1 MKMLM
6 GSRSKQGMKL
16 VLAGLDQQW
25 RQPSSSSYRNSTRK
39 RLYSH
44 RSTKSYDG
52 QFFGQPLPITHPH
65 LLGPDELTIGIPRI
79 EYAQRRAKLMQSL
92 PDGSAVIIAGA
103 RTKWMA
109 HHVFY
114 PFRQSSDFWYLT
126 GFQEPDSCLLLE
138 KENSTKAG
146 YTMTMFVRPKDPSQE
161 MWEGARSGV
170 DGVTEWF
177 GADQTFDISELAR
190 RLKPILTKSTKA
202 PVYLD
207 LPSDI
212 ELPPI
217 PPRRS
222 TVPLIDFFSKN
233 DSQTGNLVDFLSSP
247 FTESFLPHSRSDLDS
262 CLTVL
267 STTRSVNR
275 YGQSNENSKYR
286 PIRSLQAKLDPIK
299 MIKSDSELKLLR
311 IAGDISAHGFKAA
324 MRLAAESDPEKPGSE
339 HELVQVFEAACHQAS
354 PGVGARMGYVPVCAA
369 GQAALTI
376 HYTFNDRALKPNN
389 QLVLFDA
396 GFEYAGYVADITRT
410 FPVGNHGK
418 FNSAQKDLYELVKNV
433 EKELILQ
440 CRQNSGHSLSS
451 LHRTSCQLLKNGLE
465 SLGFNL
471 NHPDALN
478 RLYPHY
484 IGHPVGTDLHDTPSW
499 NRSHR
504 LQAGSVITIE
514 PGIYVPDEDHYP
526 KHFRG
531 IGIRVED
538 MVHIREDDQVILS
551 CNTPKEVLDVQACAS
566 GLLDT

>member
-1 MKMLM
+1 
-6 GSRSKQGMKL
+6 MKL
-16 VLAGLDQQW
+16 ALAGLDHSGDNRHHQAIEIQHGNIIF
-25 RQPSSSSYRNSTRK
+25 SS
-39 RLYSH
+39 LY
-44 RSTKSYDG
+44 K
-52 QFFGQPLPITHPH
+52 
-65 LLGPDELTIGIPRI
+65 
-79 EYAQRRAKLMQSL
+79 SL

-114 PFRQSSDFWYLT
+114 PFRQSSDFWYLNRISGT
-126 GFQEPDSCLLLE
+126 R
-138 KENSTKAG
+138 
-146 YTMTMFVRPKDPSQE
+146 FVSSARSIPE

-396 GFEYAGYVADITRT
+396 GFEYAGT
-410 FPVGNHGK
+410 FPVGNHGQ

-471 NHPDALN
+471 NHPDSLN

>member
-1 MKMLM
+1 
-6 GSRSKQGMKL
+6 MKL
-16 VLAGLDQQW
+16 ALAGLDQQW
-25 RQPSSSSYRNSTRK
+25 RTTSSSSYRI
-39 RLYSH
+39 
-44 RSTKSYDG
+44 
-52 QFFGQPLPITHPH
+52 FGQPLPITHPH

-418 FNSAQKDLYELVKNV
+418 FNSAQKDLYELVKN
-433 EKELILQ
+433 
-440 CRQNSGHSLSS
+440 LSA
-451 LHRTSCQLLKNGLE
+451 LKNGLE

-514 PGIYVPDEDHYP
+514 PGIYVQMKITTLNISEELGFESKIWCILEKMIKSYS
-526 KHFRG
+526 
-531 IGIRVED
+531 V
-538 MVHIREDDQVILS
+538 VILLKKFS
-551 CNTPKEVLDVQACAS
+551 MFKLVLLVY
-566 GLLDT
+566 